1 MSQDCLTQDFFH
13 CHISLA
19 GQLERLGLEPL
30 ISRLEVEGHATVL
43 QPLADSLEFLIVFVL

>member
-1 MSQDCLTQDFFH
+1 VSQDCLTQDFFH

-30 ISRLEVEGHATVL
+30 ISRLEVQSHTAVL
-43 QPLADSLEFLIVFVL
+43 LPLADSFEFIIFFVS

>member
-30 ISRLEVEGHATVL
+30 ISRLEVQSHTAVL
-43 QPLADSLEFLIVFVL
+43 LPLADSFEFIIFFVS